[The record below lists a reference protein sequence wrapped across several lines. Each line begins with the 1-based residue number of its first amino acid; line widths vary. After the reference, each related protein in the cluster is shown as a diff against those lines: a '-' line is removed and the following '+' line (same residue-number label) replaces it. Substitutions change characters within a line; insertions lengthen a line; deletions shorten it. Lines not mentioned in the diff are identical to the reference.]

1 MSSMN
6 YKGYTARIEFSEND
20 GVFWGK
26 VLGLPPST
34 SISFEGETV
43 AQLTQ
48 DFHNAVDFYIAGQ
61 CLVFQR
67 CSRRHPVFIRGR
79 VMFAVF
85 EHDFRE
91 VRSQSGNR

>member
-34 SISFEGETV
+34 SISFEGGTV
-43 AQLTQ
+43 AQLTG
-48 DFHNAVDFYIAGQ
+48 DLHEPAARWCFG
-61 CLVFQR
+61 
-67 CSRRHPVFIRGR
+67 SRPLSK
-79 VMFAVF
+79 ALC
-85 EHDFRE
+85 
-91 VRSQSGNR
+91 